1 MKPKTMASYLP
12 ALTKIIEATDQTGT
26 KMNPD
31 FEKLRQAI
39 DKGQVSELGTDTLTE
54 IKTTFQTGTD
64 TYTENVNRLQQASVP
79 VRILG
84 RHKQLVGAYRNYAE
98 ACQAMV
104 DAIDPEGQSV
114 NVDAFNDSEHEQE
127 NMMEKITAT
136 TQRIMATVM

>member
-12 ALTKIIEATDQTGT
+12 ALSKVIEDTENTGSE
-26 KMNPD
+26 MNAD

-39 DKGQVSELGTDTLTE
+39 DDDSVADLGTDTLTA
-54 IKTTFQTGTD
+54 IKATFQKGTD
-64 TYTENVNRLQQASVP
+64 AYTENLNRLQQASVP

-84 RHKQLVGAYRNYAE
+84 KHKQLVAAYRNYAQ

-104 DAIDPEGQSV
+104 DAIDSEGQKV

-127 NMMEKITAT
+127 NMMAKVTSAA
-136 TQRIMATVM
+136 QRIMSMVM